1 MAYSVYVGD
10 TSSELA
16 SVRGLLLEQIRQAGL
31 QPVILS
37 EGGRQDDA
45 GLRGRVRAKI
55 EAADTFIDIIT
66 FRRGWEPASLGGQSL
81 AEVEYD
87 LAQAMDKPIAILMP
101 RPGSELADN
110 LRQRSVD
117 QDPMHRE
124 AQRAFMQR
132 VERENAVL
140 WFADEADFSE
150 QVADLLHRWSPGHSG
165 SRPEAAAAGWLGRWW
180 QRMFDVDGLA
190 DRIADQVFQRL
201 RVSQQQEQIEL
212 AQQTM
217 KYQEALRLKPGELVF
232 GKPLTTSQFQSD
244 LFVIM
249 PFAAEFDPVYRG
261 VIQPLLADLNLRGV
275 RGDEFAS
282 QRGSIIEEVWAAL
295 NNCRLVIADI
305 TGGNDNVFYELG
317 IAHTLNKPAIII
329 TQAQNPEGVPFD
341 IRHLRYIHYQN
352 EAAGHTRLRT
362 DLQAAITW
370 LLADI
375 EESQR

>member
-1 MAYSVYVGD
+1 MVYSVYVGD
-10 TSSELA
+10 TGSELA

-31 QPVILS
+31 QPVTLS
-37 EGGRQDDA
+37 QDARQDDA

-55 EAADTFIDIIT
+55 GAADTFIAMIT
-66 FRRGWEPASLGGQSL
+66 FRRGWEPASFGGQSL

-87 LAQAMDKPIAILMP
+87 LAQAMNKPIAILMP
-101 RPGSELADN
+101 RSDSELADD
-110 LRQRSVD
+110 LRQRAVD
-117 QDPMHRE
+117 QNPVYRE
-124 AQRAFMQR
+124 AQRAFRQR
-132 VERENAVL
+132 LERENAVL

-150 QVADLLHRWSPGHSG
+150 QVADLLYRWSPGQSG
-165 SRPEAAAAGWLGRWW
+165 SRPEAAAGRLGRWW
-180 QRMFDVDGLA
+180 QRLFDVDGLA
-190 DRIADQVFQRL
+190 DRIADRVFQRL
-201 RVSQQQEQIEL
+201 RDSQQQAQVEL
-212 AQQTM
+212 ARQTM
-217 KYQEALRLKPGELVF
+217 RYQEAMRLKPGELVF

-329 TQAQNPEGVPFD
+329 TQAQTPEGVPFD
-341 IRHLRYIHYQN
+341 IRHLRYIPYQN
-352 EAAGHTRLRT
+352 EAEGHTRLRA